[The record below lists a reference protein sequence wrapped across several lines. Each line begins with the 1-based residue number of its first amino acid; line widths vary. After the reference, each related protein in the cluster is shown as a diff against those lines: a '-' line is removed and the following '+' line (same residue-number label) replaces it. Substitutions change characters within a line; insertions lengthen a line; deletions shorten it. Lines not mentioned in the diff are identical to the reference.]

1 MTTTITM
8 PAEITN
14 ALAKACQEAVE
25 QAVSALAVRYEFDA
39 EEAMEHLGSGLVNIQ
54 HKRGPAKAEKPVTRS
69 ATKSPDRPKRAKT
82 GYLMFADSA
91 RAEVREGLEQT
102 MICGVKLQPKA
113 VVTEIARLWKALE
126 EEEREVWKARAAG
139 VASDC

>member
-1 MTTTITM
+1 M

-25 QAVSALAVRYEFDA
+25 QAVSALAVRYKFDA
-39 EEAMEHLGSGLVNIQ
+39 EEAMEHLGDGLVKIQ
-54 HKRGPAKAEKPVTRS
+54 HKRGPAKAEKPVKK
-69 ATKSPDRPKRAKT
+69 AKDADKPKRAKT
-82 GYLMFADSA
+82 GYLLYADSA
-91 RAEVREGLEQT
+91 RAEVRASLESELED
-102 MICGVKLQPKA
+102 GVKLQPKA
-113 VVTEIARLWKALE
+113 VVTEIARLWKELE

>member
-39 EEAMEHLGSGLVNIQ
+39 EEAMEHLGDGLVKIQ
-54 HKRGPAKAEKPVTRS
+54 HKRGPAKAEKPVKK
-69 ATKSPDRPKRAKT
+69 AKDADKPKRAKT
-82 GYLMFADSA
+82 GYLLYADSVRAEA
-91 RAEVREGLEQT
+91 RAKLESELEEGE
-102 MICGVKLQPKA
+102 KLQPKA
-113 VVTEIARLWKALE
+113 VVTEIARLWKELE
-126 EEEREVWKARAAG
+126 EDEREAWKEQAKVEPRA
-139 VASDC
+139 VA